1 MSPTLTLRSRRRCA
15 RRGRP
20 GRSANGVALLV
31 ALGLALNGCA
41 AVDITAPEGIAA
53 VGTASDI
60 NPQDPAK
67 LRDGGN
73 LRLSMTQFPPNFNP
87 LHIDGNLAENA
98 AMLKATMPRAFTI
111 GPDGSA
117 TVDTD
122 YFTSV
127 ELTGT
132 NPQVVT
138 YTINPKA
145 VWSDGTPLT
154 WKDIASQIHATSGA
168 DSAYAIATTN
178 GAERVASVT
187 RGVDDR
193 QAVMRFAKPYA
204 EWRGMFAGNSM
215 LLPASMTSDPDTFN
229 KAQLSRPGPSAGPFV
244 LSTLDRTSQ
253 RITLTRNPAW
263 WGRTPKLDTITYLV
277 LDESARMPALQN
289 HTIDA
294 TGVATLDQLT
304 IARRTEGIAIRRAPT
319 PAWNHF
325 TFNGAPGALLSDKAL
340 RLAVMR
346 GIDRSTIAKVTQRGL
361 TADPVPLN
369 NHIYV
374 AGQEGYQ
381 DNSAVVAY
389 DPERAA
395 RELDA
400 LGWTLHGKFREKN
413 GRPLVIRHL
422 FYDASSTRQFAQ
434 VAQHNLAQIGVKLQ
448 LDAKAGGGFFTDYVN
463 VGDFDIAQFSWVGDA
478 FPLAGLNQISASYG
492 EANFGKI
499 GSPAIDAKIEE
510 TLEALDPA
518 VARARA
524 NEVDS
529 LLWAEGFSLPLI
541 QTTGNVAVRS
551 SLANFG
557 APGLADLDYTVVGFM
572 KD

>member
-1 MSPTLTLRSRRRCA
+1 M
-15 RRGRP
+15 
-20 GRSANGVALLV
+20 
-31 ALGLALNGCA
+31 LALSGCA
-41 AVDITAPEGIAA
+41 AVDITAPEGTAA
-53 VGTASDI
+53 VGSASDI
-60 NPQDPAK
+60 NPQDPAS

-73 LRLSMTQFPPNFNP
+73 LRLSMSQFPPNFNP

-98 AMLKATMPRAFTI
+98 AMLKATMPRAFNI
-111 GPDGSA
+111 APDGSA
-117 TVDTD
+117 TVDTE

-127 ELTGT
+127 ELTSA
-132 NPQVVT
+132 NPQTVT

-145 VWSDGTPLT
+145 KWSDGTPLT
-154 WKDIASQIHATSGA
+154 WNDIASQLHATSGA
-168 DSAYAIATTN
+168 DSGFAIASTN
-178 GAERVASVT
+178 GAERIASVT

-193 QAVMRFAKPYA
+193 QAVVRFAKPYA

-215 LLPASMTSDPDTFN
+215 LLPASMTADPEVFN
-229 KAQLSRPGPSAGPFV
+229 KGQLRQPGPSAGPFM

-253 RITLTRNPAW
+253 RIILTRNPAW
-263 WGRTPKLDTITYLV
+263 WGKVPKLDTITYLV
-277 LDESARMPALQN
+277 LDEAARMPALQN

-304 IARRTEGIAIRRAPT
+304 IARRTEGITIRRAPT

-325 TFNGAPGALLSDKAL
+325 TFNGAPGAILSDKAL

-346 GIDRSTIAKVTQRGL
+346 GIDRTTIAKVTQRGL
-361 TADPVPLN
+361 TADPVALN

-389 DPERAA
+389 DPGRAA
-395 RELDA
+395 RELDE
-400 LGWTLHGKFREKN
+400 LGWKRNGRFREKD
-413 GRPLVIRHL
+413 GRQLVIRHL

-499 GSPAIDAKIEE
+499 GSPQIDAKIEE

-524 NEVDS
+524 NEVDR
-529 LLWAEGFSLPLI
+529 LLWEEGFSLPLI

-551 SLANFG
+551 ALANFG
-557 APGLADLDYTVVGFM
+557 APGLADLDYTAIGFM

>member
-1 MSPTLTLRSRRRCA
+1 MLAMLM
-15 RRGRP
+15 
-20 GRSANGVALLV
+20 
-31 ALGLALNGCA
+31 LALSGCA
-41 AVDITAPEGIAA
+41 AVDITAPEGVSA
-53 VGTASDI
+53 VGSASDI
-60 NPQDPAK
+60 NPQDPAT

-73 LRLSMTQFPPNFNP
+73 LRLSMNQFPPNFNP

-98 AMLKATMPRAFTI
+98 AMLKATMPRAFII

-132 NPQVVT
+132 NPQVVI

-145 VWSDGTPLT
+145 TWSDGTPLS
-154 WKDIASQIHATSGA
+154 WHDIASQIHATSGA
-168 DSAYAIATTN
+168 DGGFAIASTN

-187 RGVDDR
+187 RGVNDR
-193 QAVMRFAKPYA
+193 QAVVRFAKPYA

-215 LLPASMTSDPDTFN
+215 LLPHSMTADPDTFN
-229 KAQLSRPGPSAGPFV
+229 KAQLRRPGPSAGPFM

-253 RITLTRNPAW
+253 RITLTRNPHW
-263 WGRTPKLDTITYLV
+263 WGKPPKLDTITYLV

-325 TFNGAPGALLSDKAL
+325 TFNGAPGAILSDKAL

-346 GIDRSTIAKVTQRGL
+346 GIDRTTIAKVTQRGL

-381 DNSAVVAY
+381 DNSKVVAY
-389 DPERAA
+389 DPERAK

-400 LGWTLHGKFREKN
+400 LGWKLHGKFREKD
-413 GRPLVIRHL
+413 GQPLVIRHL

-448 LDAKAGGGFFTDYVN
+448 LDSKAGGGFFTDYVN

-499 GSPAIDAKIEE
+499 GSPEIDAKIEE
-510 TLEALDPA
+510 TLQALDPA
-518 VARARA
+518 LARARA
-524 NEVDS
+524 NEVDA

-557 APGLADLDYTVVGFM
+557 APGLADLDYTAIGFM
-572 KD
+572 KQ

>member
-1 MSPTLTLRSRRRCA
+1 MTLTLRSRRHCA
-15 RRGRP
+15 RRVRP
-20 GRSANGVALLV
+20 GRRVNGVAVLV
-31 ALGLALNGCA
+31 TLMLTLSGCA
-41 AVDITAPEGIAA
+41 AVDITAPEGASK

-60 NPQDPAK
+60 NPQDPAR

-145 VWSDGTPLT
+145 KWSDGTPLS
-154 WKDIASQIHATSGA
+154 WEDIASQIHATSGA
-168 DSAYAIATTN
+168 NGEFAIATTN

-193 QAVMRFAKPYA
+193 QAVVRFAKPYA

-215 LLPASMTSDPDTFN
+215 LLPRTMTADPETFN
-229 KAQLSRPGPSAGPFV
+229 KAQLRRPGPSAGPFV
-244 LSTLDRTSQ
+244 LSSLDRTSQ

-263 WGRTPKLDTITYLV
+263 WGKRPKLDTITYLV

-325 TFNGAPGALLSDKAL
+325 TFNGAPGAILSDKAL

-361 TADPVPLN
+361 TTDPVPLN

-389 DPERAA
+389 DPERAK

-400 LGWTLHGKFREKN
+400 LGWKLNGKFREKD

-434 VAQHNLAQIGVKLQ
+434 VAQHNLAEIGVKLQ

-478 FPLAGLNQISASYG
+478 FPLAGLTQISASYG

-499 GSPAIDAKIEE
+499 GSPQIDAKIEE

-524 NEVDS
+524 NEVDA

-557 APGLADLDYTVVGFM
+557 APGLADLDYTAIGFM
-572 KD
+572 KEQ

>member
-1 MSPTLTLRSRRRCA
+1 MTA
-15 RRGRP
+15 
-20 GRSANGVALLV
+20 V
-31 ALGLALNGCA
+31 GLALSGCA
-41 AVDITAPEGIAA
+41 AVDITAPEGVSA

-60 NPQDPAK
+60 NPQDPAT

-73 LRLSMTQFPPNFNP
+73 LRLSMSQFPPNFNP

-98 AMLKATMPRAFTI
+98 AMLKATMPRAFII

-145 VWSDGTPLT
+145 TWSDGTPLS
-154 WKDIASQIHATSGA
+154 WADIASQIHATSGA
-168 DSAYAIATTN
+168 DGGFAIASTN

-193 QAVMRFAKPYA
+193 QAVVRFAKPYA

-215 LLPASMTSDPDTFN
+215 LLPHSMTADPDTFN
-229 KAQLSRPGPSAGPFV
+229 KAQLRRPGPSAGPFM

-253 RITLTRNPAW
+253 RITLTRNPDW
-263 WGRTPKLDTITYLV
+263 WGKQPKLDTITYLV

-325 TFNGAPGALLSDKAL
+325 TFNGAPGAILSDKAL

-346 GIDRSTIAKVTQRGL
+346 GIDRTTIARVTQRGL
-361 TADPVPLN
+361 TADPVALN

-381 DNSAVVAY
+381 DNSKVVAY
-389 DPERAA
+389 DPERAK

-400 LGWTLHGKFREKN
+400 LGWKLNGKFREKD

-448 LDAKAGGGFFTDYVN
+448 LDSKAGGGFFTDYVN

-499 GSPAIDAKIEE
+499 GSPEIDAKIEE
-510 TLEALDPA
+510 TLQALDPA
-518 VARARA
+518 LARARA
-524 NEVDS
+524 NEVDA

-557 APGLADLDYTVVGFM
+557 APGLADLDYTAIGFM

>member
-1 MSPTLTLRSRRRCA
+1 MTLTPRSRRHCA
-15 RRGRP
+15 RRARP
-20 GRSANGVALLV
+20 ARRVNVGAALATAIGLV
-31 ALGLALNGCA
+31 LSGCA
-41 AVDITAPEGIAA
+41 AVDITAPEGVSA

-60 NPQDPAK
+60 NPQDPAT

-73 LRLSMTQFPPNFNP
+73 LRLSMSQFPPNFNP

-98 AMLKATMPRAFTI
+98 AMLKATMPRAFII

-145 VWSDGTPLT
+145 TWSDGTPLS
-154 WKDIASQIHATSGA
+154 WADIASQIHATSGA
-168 DSAYAIATTN
+168 DGGFAIASTN

-193 QAVMRFAKPYA
+193 QAVVRFAKPYA

-215 LLPASMTSDPDTFN
+215 LLPHSMTADPDTFN
-229 KAQLSRPGPSAGPFV
+229 KAQLRRPGPSAGPFT

-253 RITLTRNPAW
+253 RITLTRNPDW
-263 WGRTPKLDTITYLV
+263 WGKQPKLDTITYLV

-325 TFNGAPGALLSDKAL
+325 TFNGAPGAILSDKAL

-346 GIDRSTIAKVTQRGL
+346 GIDRTTIARVTQRGL
-361 TADPVPLN
+361 TADPVALN

-381 DNSAVVAY
+381 DNSKVVAY
-389 DPERAA
+389 DPERAK

-400 LGWTLHGKFREKN
+400 LGWKLNGKFREKD

-448 LDAKAGGGFFTDYVN
+448 LDSKAGGGFFTDYVN

-499 GSPAIDAKIEE
+499 GSPEIDAKIEE
-510 TLEALDPA
+510 TLQALDPA

-524 NEVDS
+524 NEVDA

-557 APGLADLDYTVVGFM
+557 APGLADLDYTAIGFM

>member
-1 MSPTLTLRSRRRCA
+1 MLATL
-15 RRGRP
+15 
-20 GRSANGVALLV
+20 V
-31 ALGLALNGCA
+31 LALSGCA
-41 AVDITAPEGIAA
+41 AVDITAPEGVSA
-53 VGTASDI
+53 VGSASDI
-60 NPQDPAK
+60 NPQDPAT

-73 LRLSMTQFPPNFNP
+73 LRLSMSQFPPNFNP

-98 AMLKATMPRAFTI
+98 AMLKATMPRAFII

-132 NPQVVT
+132 NPQVVI

-145 VWSDGTPLT
+145 TWSDGTPLS
-154 WKDIASQIHATSGA
+154 WHDIASQIHATSGA
-168 DSAYAIATTN
+168 DGGFAIASTN

-187 RGVDDR
+187 RGVNDR
-193 QAVMRFAKPYA
+193 QAVVRFAKPYA

-215 LLPASMTSDPDTFN
+215 LLPHSMTADPDTFN
-229 KAQLSRPGPSAGPFV
+229 KAQLRRPGPSAGPFM

-253 RITLTRNPAW
+253 RITLTRNPHW
-263 WGRTPKLDTITYLV
+263 WGKPPKLDTITYLV

-325 TFNGAPGALLSDKAL
+325 TFNGAPGAILSDKAL

-346 GIDRSTIAKVTQRGL
+346 GIDRTTIAKVTQRGL

-381 DNSAVVAY
+381 DNSKVVAY
-389 DPERAA
+389 DPERAK

-400 LGWTLHGKFREKN
+400 LGWKLHGKFREKD
-413 GRPLVIRHL
+413 GQPLVIRHL

-448 LDAKAGGGFFTDYVN
+448 LDSKAGGGFFTDYVN

-499 GSPAIDAKIEE
+499 GSPEIDAKSEE
-510 TLEALDPA
+510 TLQALDPA
-518 VARARA
+518 LARARA
-524 NEVDS
+524 NEVDA

-557 APGLADLDYTVVGFM
+557 APGLADLDYTAIGFM
-572 KD
+572 KQ

>member
-1 MSPTLTLRSRRRCA
+1 MTLTLRSRRHCA
-15 RRGRP
+15 RRARP
-20 GRSANGVALLV
+20 ARRVNVGAALV
-31 ALGLALNGCA
+31 TAVGLALSGCA
-41 AVDITAPEGIAA
+41 AVDITAPEGVSA

-60 NPQDPAK
+60 NPQDPAT

-73 LRLSMTQFPPNFNP
+73 LRLSMSQFPPNFNP

-98 AMLKATMPRAFTI
+98 AMLKATMPRAFII

-145 VWSDGTPLT
+145 TWSDGTPLS
-154 WKDIASQIHATSGA
+154 WADIASQIHATSGA
-168 DSAYAIATTN
+168 DGGFAIASTN

-193 QAVMRFAKPYA
+193 QAVVRFAKPYA

-215 LLPASMTSDPDTFN
+215 LLPHSMTADPDTFN
-229 KAQLSRPGPSAGPFV
+229 KAQLRRPGPSAGPFM

-253 RITLTRNPAW
+253 RITLTRNPDW
-263 WGRTPKLDTITYLV
+263 WGKQPKLDTITYLV

-325 TFNGAPGALLSDKAL
+325 TFNGAPGAILSDKAL

-346 GIDRSTIAKVTQRGL
+346 GIDRTTIARVTQRGL
-361 TADPVPLN
+361 TADPVALN

-381 DNSAVVAY
+381 DNSKVVAY
-389 DPERAA
+389 DPERAK

-400 LGWTLHGKFREKN
+400 LGWKLNGKFREKD

-448 LDAKAGGGFFTDYVN
+448 LDSKAGGGFFTDYVN

-499 GSPAIDAKIEE
+499 GSPEIDAKIEE
-510 TLEALDPA
+510 TLQALDPA
-518 VARARA
+518 LARARA
-524 NEVDS
+524 NEVDA

-557 APGLADLDYTVVGFM
+557 APGLADLDYTAIGFM